1 MKKVTRI
8 SKSDIPNGV
17 EGRIPAAIL
26 LEGDPVTT
34 TWQVD
39 SGAPQVGMGIWR
51 SEPGKNISRKN
62 GVHEF
67 CYIVE
72 GVVELTDEDGTKEL
86 YRKGDCFV
94 MKSGFSGTWETIE
107 TVEKFFVTVDVS
119 N

>member
-17 EGRIPAAIL
+17 EGRIPAAI
-26 LEGDPVTT
+26 
-34 TWQVD
+34 D

>member
-1 MKKVTRI
+1 MKNVVRI
-8 SKSDIPNGV
+8 SKSDIGAGI
-17 EGRIPAAIL
+17 EARIPAAIL

-34 TWQVD
+34 TWQAD
-39 SGAPQVGMGIWR
+39 SGTPRVSMGIWR

-72 GVVELTDEDGTKEL
+72 GVAEITDEDGNSEV

-94 MKSGFSGTWETIE
+94 MKSGFSGTWKTIE
-107 TVEKFFVTVDVS
+107 TIEKFFVTVDVS